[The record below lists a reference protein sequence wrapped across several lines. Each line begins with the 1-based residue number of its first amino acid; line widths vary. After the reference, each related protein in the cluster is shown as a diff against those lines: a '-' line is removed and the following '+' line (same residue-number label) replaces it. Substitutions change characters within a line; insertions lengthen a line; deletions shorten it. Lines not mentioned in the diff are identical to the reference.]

1 MKILVAVS
9 RSTATRVISCIQ
21 MLVPKPHVAVV
32 SLDAEAALVSKAM
45 GVEFIEGPIPER
57 IYAIEEF
64 KEYDVGIAAL
74 DDDSINISI
83 VKALRSIGIPLVISL
98 LNNSANRDLL
108 AKEGVDYIIDADSY
122 ISQNIAASLSMD
134 KWIYIKPLSIAD
146 LALAVIRLVRRSIL
160 GVKLGELKSTLRS
173 RGVHLMV
180 INRLGKAIS
189 DESVELSAG
198 DIILLVGIESEVYE
212 ASMDVEKL
220 FKRREEALARSFAES
235 LRASIRPYG

>member
-1 MKILVAVS
+1 MKILIAVS
-9 RSTATRVISCIQ
+9 KSTVTRILSCIQ

-32 SLDAEAALVSKAM
+32 SLDDEAALVSKAM
-45 GVEFIEGPIPER
+45 GVEFIGGPLPER
-57 IYAIEEF
+57 IYAIDEF

-108 AKEGVDYIIDADSY
+108 VKEGADYIIDVDSY
-122 ISQNIAASLSMD
+122 ISQNIAASLIMD

-146 LALAVIRLVRRSIL
+146 LALAITRLVKRSVL
-160 GVKLGELKSTLRS
+160 GVKLGELKSALRS
-173 RGVHLMV
+173 RNVHLMV
-180 INRLGKAIS
+180 VNRLGKAIS
-189 DESVELSAG
+189 DELAELNVG
-198 DIILLVGIESEVYE
+198 DIILLIGIESEVYE